1 VTTQVSPLTSS
12 TPPRGA
18 VKGLTY
24 SIAAIW
30 HRRELLGMLVR
41 RDITSR
47 FSDSVLGALWVLAR
61 PLALLA
67 VYVVAIGGF
76 LGAERLIPSFAL
88 FVFTGLTAWTFFT
101 EVVGGSTTAVIA
113 NAALVKKVYLPREL
127 FSLSVIGSS
136 AVTAGVQLV
145 VLVIATAA
153 FGQLPLHADL
163 VLLPLTALALLA
175 LTTALSLLV
184 SVLTVSYRDL
194 QHLVEVGLIIGF
206 WLSPIVYSYRLV
218 AEAIGG
224 TWLEQLYLVNPMTI
238 VALGFQKA
246 LWIAGADEPWPPH
259 LELRIVAVLVLGV
272 LGTWAAQRIFA
283 RREGDFAQEL

>member
-1 VTTQVSPLTSS
+1 MTADLPPLTTS
-12 TPPRGA
+12 TPPQGA
-18 VKGLTY
+18 VRGLTY
-24 SIAAIW
+24 SIAAVW

-41 RDITSR
+41 RDVAAR
-47 FSDSVLGALWVLAR
+47 FSNSVLGALWVLAR

-67 VYVVAIGGF
+67 VYVVAIGTF

-101 EVVGGSTTAVIA
+101 EAVGGSTTAVIG

-136 AVTAGVQLV
+136 AVTAGVQLI
-145 VLVIATAA
+145 VLLVATAA
-153 FGQLPLHADL
+153 FGQFPLHSDL
-163 VLLPLTALALLA
+163 ALLPLSALALLA
-175 LTTALSLLV
+175 LVTALALLL
-184 SVLTVSYRDL
+184 SALTVSYRDL
-194 QHLVEVGLIIGF
+194 QHLVEVGLLIGF

-218 AEAIGG
+218 ADEVGG
-224 TWLEQLYLVNPMTI
+224 TWLEQLYLANPMTI
-238 VALGFQKA
+238 IAMGFQKA
-246 LWIAGADEPWPPH
+246 LWIAGADQPWPPD
-259 LELRIVAVLVLGV
+259 LELRILAVLVLGV

>member
-1 VTTQVSPLTSS
+1 MTTQVSPLTSS